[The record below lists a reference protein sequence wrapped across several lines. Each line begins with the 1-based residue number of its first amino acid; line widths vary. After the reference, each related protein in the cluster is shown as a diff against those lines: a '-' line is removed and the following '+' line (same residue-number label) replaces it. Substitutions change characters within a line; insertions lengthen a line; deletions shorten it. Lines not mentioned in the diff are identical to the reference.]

1 MGGMLGVFGVFVKL
15 QRIFGHAGS
24 WGRALQAWLEVCPDR
39 AACAA
44 ASRAIGTRYGEQDT

>member
-1 MGGMLGVFGVFVKL
+1 MQLTGCTPKTAKRRYAV
-15 QRIFGHAGS
+15 RIVS
-24 WGRALQAWLEVCPDR
+24 VLSPEI